1 MSRVVLTLD
10 ALSLNDGTIYRLL
23 PGANP
28 GQRLKT
34 WDEYRGL
41 NGVPQ
46 QTNVTEAYVIE
57 THWPLV
63 VQGTSLATLDT
74 YVQAINTKIDACTP
88 SAPKSLVF
96 VATTYYV
103 VASPRIAY
111 TIDEREL
118 GTFSTL
124 LDLVLNRLP

>member
-1 MSRVVLTLD
+1 MARTVLTFD
-10 ALSLNDGTIYRLL
+10 ALDLNNGTTYRLL
-23 PGANP
+23 PGASP

-46 QTNVTEAYVIE
+46 QTNTTEAYIIP

-88 SAPKSLVF
+88 AAPKSLVF
-96 VATTYYV
+96 VATTYYI
-103 VASPRIAY
+103 VATPRIDY
-111 TIDEREL
+111 LIGEREI